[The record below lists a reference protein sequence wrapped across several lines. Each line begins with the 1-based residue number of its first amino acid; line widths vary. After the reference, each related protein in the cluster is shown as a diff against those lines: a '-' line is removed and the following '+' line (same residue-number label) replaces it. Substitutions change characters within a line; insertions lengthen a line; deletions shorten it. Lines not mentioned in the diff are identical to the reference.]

1 MRDPPLLDPALLTP
15 MPTDRQQQE
24 ADYRQVVLEHRARQT
39 AESTQRK
46 QTTWDLV
53 VLGVAVVLAVVLILS
68 VSRRRYRGNPRS
80 LSEMAGSWFRGGIG
94 SIRKQPPFVHDV
106 STNANRWTR
115 YMLRVS
121 ISLAGVL
128 AFVAVLDLPDAYDR
142 LVRFAV
148 FAAAIALAL
157 KVPRKHLIP
166 IVAMGVYF
174 NPFVEVSDSLWDVLD
189 AGTGVYLLYLATQ
202 I

>member
-142 LVRFAV
+142 LKEFTRGRPMDE
-148 FAAAIALAL
+148 AAMHEFIGSLPLPPEEKERLLSLEPGSYLGLAPTL
-157 KVPRKHLIP
+157 ARRHLR
-166 IVAMGVYF
+166 A
-174 NPFVEVSDSLWDVLD
+174 
-189 AGTGVYLLYLATQ
+189 
-202 I
+202 